1 MDYNNLTGSISDL
14 KIETCN
20 FLLRLDLSGNQ
31 ITDSVPTA
39 LSNCTALQ
47 ELVLAENYFSGPI
60 PISFGELKSLQR
72 LDVSKNHLA
81 GWIPSELGNSCSS
94 LFELKLSNYW
104 FNSEF
109 LLIMFFSSES

>member
-20 FLLRLDLSGNQ
+20 FLLRLDLLGNQ

-81 GWIPSELGNSCSS
+81 
-94 LFELKLSNYW
+94 
-104 FNSEF
+104 
-109 LLIMFFSSES
+109 ES